1 MPFGYEFIVILFML
15 LLNAV
20 FAAYEMALASIS
32 RARLSF
38 LVNEKRKGVD
48 AAVFMKDRMEA
59 SLAVVQLGITLVGA
73 IAAATGG
80 VGVSETLEPYLVNT
94 FGFSEAVSE
103 IFALICLVIPL
114 SCLTIIFAELVPKMF
129 AFNNREWVCLK
140 LSPFMKRLTHIVYP
154 LVRIFETIVKK
165 AVVFSSKKMKGR
177 TESAEHVGLHEL
189 KAAATLARSSK
200 QIGANQEKIVLSAAD
215 LSSRPISSIMLPASE
230 ISMISLH
237 SSMNDA
243 LVKAHLEMHTRFP
256 VCEKDNDPQTIKG
269 YISFKDIINILKT
282 NPENQSV
289 ESITR
294 PIKSLKTDTL
304 ISDALTQMM
313 QNKIHIVL
321 VVSWDNRVL
330 GMVTLED
337 IIEELVGEIED
348 EYDRLP
354 THIHAF
360 GSSWIMGGGVPM
372 GTVYATIQKPVS
384 VEESKFQTITFT
396 EWINRKLGRTL
407 QSGEMLQIDGIGVTA
422 RKLRRNKLYEA
433 VVTVAGAEKN

>member
-1 MPFGYEFIVILFML
+1 MPFAYEFIVILLML

-38 LVNEKRKGVD
+38 LVNEKKKGAE

-80 VGVSETLEPYLVNT
+80 VGVSETLEPYLANT
-94 FGFSEAVSE
+94 FGFSEAFSE
-103 IFALICLVIPL
+103 ILALICLVIPL
-114 SCLTIIFAELVPKMF
+114 SGLTIIFAELVPKMF
-129 AFNNREWVCLK
+129 AFNNREWVCLR
-140 LSPFMKRLTHIVYP
+140 LSPFMKSLTHFVYP

-165 AVVFSSKKMKGR
+165 AVLFGSKKMKGKI
-177 TESAEHVGLHEL
+177 EHVEHVGLHEL
-189 KAAATLARSSK
+189 KAAATLARSSR

-269 YISFKDIINILKT
+269 YISFKDIINILTT
-282 NPENQSV
+282 NPANQSV

-294 PIKSLKTDTL
+294 PIKSLKTDTM
-304 ISDALTQMM
+304 ISDALTQMI

-321 VVSWDNRVL
+321 VVSWDNRVV

-360 GSSWIMGGGVPM
+360 GTSWIMGGGVPM
-372 GTVYATIQKPVS
+372 STVYSTIQKPVS
-384 VEESKFQTITFT
+384 VEESKNLAITFT

-407 QSGEMLQIDGIGVTA
+407 QSGEMLQIDGIGITA

-433 VVTVAGAEKN
+433 VVTVAGTNC

>member
-1 MPFGYEFIVILFML
+1 MPFAYEFIVILFML

-38 LVNEKRKGVD
+38 LFNEKKKGAE

-80 VGVSETLEPYLVNT
+80 VGVSETIEPYLVNT
-94 FGFSEAVSE
+94 FGFSEALSE
-103 IFALICLVIPL
+103 ILALICLVIPL
-114 SCLTIIFAELVPKMF
+114 SCLTIVFAELVPKMF

-140 LSPFMKRLTHIVYP
+140 LSPFMKNLTHIVYP

-165 AVVFSSKKMKGR
+165 SVIFSSKKMKGR
-177 TESAEHVGLHEL
+177 TEMVEHVGLHEL
-189 KAAATLARSSK
+189 KAAATLARSSR
-200 QIGANQEKIVLSAAD
+200 QIGAGQEKIVLSAAD
-215 LSSRPISSIMLPASE
+215 LSHRPISSIMLPASE
-230 ISMISLH
+230 ISMISLQA
-237 SSMNDA
+237 SMNDA

-269 YISFKDIINILKT
+269 YISFKDIVNILKT

-313 QNKIHIVL
+313 QSKIHIVL
-321 VVSWDNRVL
+321 VVSWDNRVV

-372 GTVYATIQKPVS
+372 STVYSTIQKPIS
-384 VEESKFQTITFT
+384 ADDSKYQSITFT
-396 EWINRKLGRTL
+396 EWINRKIGRTL
-407 QSGEMLQIDGIGVTA
+407 QSGEMLQIDGIGLTV
-422 RKLRRNKLYEA
+422 RKLRRKKLYEA
-433 VVTVAGAEKN
+433 VVTVAGTN